1 MSNEFPD
8 KYRQLRE
15 EVQEF
20 IRLHRDQSPTLGGG
34 RKRPDAKTR
43 DWQKL
48 LVENGYAARTVPRQ
62 YGGFGAEP
70 DVFEAMVIAEEF
82 GKAGVNP
89 GMMNQGVSMFVPTL
103 LEVGTKEQCREWIG
117 PTIRGDVIWCQ
128 GYSEPGAGSDLAAVR
143 TRAHVE
149 DGHFIVNGHKIW
161 TSSAHYADMIFLLCR
176 TEPDASKHKGLSYLI
191 LSMKSPGIRVQ
202 PIKTATGRSEFNE
215 VFFENVRV
223 PMHQIVKGRGDGWEV
238 TNITLKHERLGI
250 GDANRLGYRLKRIL
264 NLLRDTEVDGSRLI
278 EMPEYLTR
286 VITLQGELIAWKAHY
301 RRMQTQIARGIEP
314 GVNRLIIKY
323 GGTMIGHRLSAL
335 AVDALG
341 AVGAVFE
348 SEGEDAQD
356 DEVANWN
363 NDYLYDIG
371 LLIGGGTLNIQK
383 NIISERGLGMPRE
396 PKAAAEAK
404 GTV

>member
-1 MSNEFPD
+1 
-8 KYRQLRE
+8 
-15 EVQEF
+15 
-20 IRLHRDQSPTLGGG
+20 
-34 RKRPDAKTR
+34 
-43 DWQKL
+43 
-48 LVENGYAARTVPRQ
+48 VPRQ

-143 TRAHVE
+143 TRAHLE

>member
-20 IRLHRDQSPTLGGG
+20 IRRHRDRSPTLGGG

-191 LSMKSPGIRVQ
+191 LSMKR
-202 PIKTATGRSEFNE
+202 RRFNSSG
-215 VFFENVRV
+215 N
-223 PMHQIVKGRGDGWEV
+223 
-238 TNITLKHERLGI
+238 
-250 GDANRLGYRLKRIL
+250 
-264 NLLRDTEVDGSRLI
+264 
-278 EMPEYLTR
+278 
-286 VITLQGELIAWKAHY
+286 GE
-301 RRMQTQIARGIEP
+301 
-314 GVNRLIIKY
+314 
-323 GGTMIGHRLSAL
+323 
-335 AVDALG
+335 
-341 AVGAVFE
+341 
-348 SEGEDAQD
+348 
-356 DEVANWN
+356 
-363 NDYLYDIG
+363 
-371 LLIGGGTLNIQK
+371 
-383 NIISERGLGMPRE
+383 
-396 PKAAAEAK
+396 
-404 GTV
+404 